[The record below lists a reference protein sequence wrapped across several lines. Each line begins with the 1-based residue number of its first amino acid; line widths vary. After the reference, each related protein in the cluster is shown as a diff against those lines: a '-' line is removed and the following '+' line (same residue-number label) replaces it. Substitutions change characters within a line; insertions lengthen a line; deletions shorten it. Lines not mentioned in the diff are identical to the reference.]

1 MNHSSD
7 EEDSFP
13 VCFSKV
19 AHSTQENG
27 KHTVSRTVTT
37 TSDDVQDRALQELRL
52 ENIRLQ
58 EENKKLKLHCE
69 DVEKEKEKSDAYHKV
84 HRVEELKQV
93 QNHDGG
99 IA

>member
-1 MNHSSD
+1 MTHSSD

-19 AHSTQENG
+19 AHSKQENG
-27 KHTVSRTVTT
+27 KHTASRTVTSA
-37 TSDDVQDRALQELRL
+37 SDDVQDRVLQELRL

-69 DVEKEKEKSDAYHKV
+69 DVEKEKQKSDAYQKSY
-84 HRVEELKQV
+84 RVEELKQV
-93 QNHDGG
+93 W
-99 IA
+99 